1 MKESKGFTL
10 LEMICV
16 VFLLGLMGSMV
27 IGSLPDSNREIAREH
42 EKIIFALRKTAE
54 RAQLEG
60 KIFGLRILTGGW
72 EIQVLSRREGKSEDR
87 KPDDLIPGY
96 RWQTA
101 KRGLREMHY
110 RLPEQV
116 ELTIDVDGDSRSS
129 IEQGDDLHPP
139 QILFLPGGE
148 VTDFTLSLSS
158 KETAGEEREAN
169 PAFTFSRADL
179 LLSEGKTQ

>member
-27 IGSLPDSNREIAREH
+27 IGSLPDPNKEIAREH

-72 EIQVLSRREGKSEDR
+72 EIQVLSRRVEKSDDR
-87 KPDDLIPGY
+87 KSGDLIPGY

-101 KRGLREMHY
+101 KRGLLKMHY

-116 ELTIDVDGDSRSS
+116 ELTIDVDGVSHSS
-129 IEQGDDLHPP
+129 AEPGDIPHPP

-158 KETAGEEREAN
+158 RETAGEEREAN
-169 PAFTFSRADL
+169 SVFTFSRADL
-179 LLSEGKTQ
+179 LLSEGRTQ